1 MPDEESKL
9 PRFAATF
16 DEDLLLG
23 VGDDVPLSAK
33 DDPARIAG
41 IADEF
46 KMGFDALAAVRR
58 GVSIFGSARTPA
70 TDPDYIRARAIAA
83 ELGRNGYSIITGGGP
98 GMMEAANRGAQDV
111 GAISIGCNIKLPHEQ
126 VPNPYQDIR
135 LTFEHFYVRK
145 VMFVRYA
152 HAFVIMPGG
161 FGTMDELFEALTL
174 AQTATIRHYPV
185 ALVGREFWGG
195 LIDWLRERMLA
206 TGNIGEEDL
215 ALINICETPE
225 DVLELVRAESQLLRS
240 LTAW

>member
-23 VGDDVPLSAK
+23 VGDDVPLSAA
-33 DDPARIAG
+33 DDPERIAG
-41 IADEF
+41 IAEEF
-46 KMGFDALAAVRR
+46 KMGFDALAGVQR

-70 TDPDYIRARAIAA
+70 TDPDYVRARAIAA
-83 ELGRNGYSIITGGGP
+83 ELGRHGYSIITGGGP

-111 GAISIGCNIKLPHEQ
+111 GATSIGCNIRLPHEQ
-126 VPNPYQDIR
+126 EPNPYQDIC

-152 HAFVIMPGG
+152 QAFVIMPGG

-174 AQTATIRHYPV
+174 AQTGTIRHYPV
-185 ALVGREFWGG
+185 ALVGQEFWGG
-195 LIDWLRERMLA
+195 MIDWLRERMLA
-206 TGNIGEEDL
+206 AGNIGEEDL

-225 DVLELVRAESQLLRS
+225 DVLGLVRAESQMLRS